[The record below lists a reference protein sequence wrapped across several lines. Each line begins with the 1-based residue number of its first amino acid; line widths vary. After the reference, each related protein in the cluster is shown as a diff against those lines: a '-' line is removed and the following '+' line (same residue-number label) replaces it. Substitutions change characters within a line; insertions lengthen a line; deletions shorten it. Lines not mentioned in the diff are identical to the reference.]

1 MGEPS
6 DFDGSVMKREPS
18 PDEPE
23 GRIRFRVAGI
33 QSGPRNQLAT
43 EPQYKRETSSDH
55 SRSPEDHI
63 GALIHGGVVEPRF
76 IRRVKADVAVL
87 PIDDA
92 TPREV
97 FAHTLEG
104 RPLRDSFHATGLE
117 RMVRYEQPDEILVYT
132 SGQTIRKN
140 RGNTGARLS
149 GCAIIFGREDL
160 RGTPRFEQF
169 SLEGRTLGRSKLK
182 HNDVCAAL
190 RAVVAALEIKTW
202 GSEGWKRVTI
212 ATDHKT
218 IHDALTQHIARW
230 VAEGHLHEKAFHS
243 FAHRDLYR
251 RALDLIN
258 EQTYRECE
266 VSFWLITEEQNQEA
280 IELARAI
287 APHASKVRDYQS
299 RGDVQM
305 TFKEA

>member
-160 RGTPRFEQF
+160 
-169 SLEGRTLGRSKLK
+169 LGRQNSWTKQIEAQRRMC
-182 HNDVCAAL
+182 CASCSCGSSRDQDL
-190 RAVVAALEIKTW
+190 GFGRLEK
-202 GSEGWKRVTI
+202 S
-212 ATDHKT
+212 DHRNGPQDHT
-218 IHDALTQHIARW
+218 RCAHP
-230 VAEGHLHEKAFHS
+230 
-243 FAHRDLYR
+243 AHR
-251 RALDLIN
+251 
-258 EQTYRECE
+258 EMGC
-266 VSFWLITEEQNQEA
+266 
-280 IELARAI
+280 
-287 APHASKVRDYQS
+287 
-299 RGDVQM
+299 
-305 TFKEA
+305 